1 MSELKNSTWLEAE
14 ALTREVLI
22 IPLGSIEQHGPHLPL
37 DTDSVI
43 AQAIARELHARHHA
57 SGLAPLV
64 AYGASGEHSDF
75 PGTLS
80 IGTTALTTVLTELIR
95 DASRYWKAVLFVNGH
110 GGNSQALNAA
120 LALASEESYLAA
132 ATGLRGDATDTHAG
146 FQETSLMLHL
156 DPTRVHL
163 ERAAPG
169 NTAPLNKILETM
181 QEHGVREVSANGILG
196 DPTKASHTLGAQLFN
211 QAVEQAS
218 ASYDALHSRI

>member
-1 MSELKNSTWLEAE
+1 MSELKNLTWPDAE
-14 ALTREVLI
+14 IVNREVLI

-43 AQAIARELHARHHA
+43 AQAIARELHARNNT

-80 IGTTALTTVLTELIR
+80 IGTAALTTVLTELVR

-110 GGNSQALNAA
+110 GGNSEALNAA
-120 LALASEESYLAA
+120 LALANAESYLAA
-132 ATGLRGDATDTHAG
+132 ATGLRGDPTDTHAG
-146 FQETSLMLHL
+146 YQETSLMLHL

-163 ERAAPG
+163 ERAEPG
-169 NTAPLNKILETM
+169 NTAPLAEILLTM
-181 QEHGVREVSANGILG
+181 QEKGVREISANGILG
-196 DPTKASHTLGAQLFN
+196 DPTQASRILGEQLFN
-211 QAVEQAS
+211 KAVEQAITH
-218 ASYDALHSRI
+218 YDALTSRF